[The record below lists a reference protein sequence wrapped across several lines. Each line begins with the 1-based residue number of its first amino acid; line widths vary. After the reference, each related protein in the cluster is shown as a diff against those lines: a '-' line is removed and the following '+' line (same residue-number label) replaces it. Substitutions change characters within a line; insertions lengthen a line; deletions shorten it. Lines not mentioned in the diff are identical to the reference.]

1 VDLGYDRI
9 QGRNGFS
16 TEISGMAPVLRWPG
30 PQKDESKNFFR
41 VYAEPGFGHRWG
53 GGTFGGHLSGK
64 VCWRYYLIAD

>member
-1 VDLGYDRI
+1 
-9 QGRNGFS
+9 
-16 TEISGMAPVLRWPG
+16 MAPVLRWPG